1 MQFIKLRKLKRIRRK
16 GLISL
21 VKSPQIMIA
30 QTLSQKLNL
39 KSFII
44 RNSEKLSWQKSKHKM
59 KWKYGFLNKITLL
72 KQFNK
77 IGLNTCFENTNN
89 EPKIGKM
96 FNFLH
101 SILLILTNRIDNNS
115 RDTMKEK
122 KPKKIFLTKCY
133 QKMKIKHLSLF
144 KKARFS
150 LTF

>member
-16 GLISL
+16 SLISL

-44 RNSEKLSWQKSKHKM
+44 RNSEKLSWQKSKHKL
-59 KWKYGFLNKITLL
+59 KWKSGFLNKITLL
-72 KQFNK
+72 KQSNK
-77 IGLNTCFENTNN
+77 IGQNTCFENTNK

-101 SILLILTNRIDNNS
+101 SILLILTNQIDNNS
-115 RDTMKEK
+115 RDTTNGK
-122 KPKKIFLTKCY
+122 KLKKIFLTKCY
-133 QKMKIKHLSLF
+133 LKMKIKHQSLF
-144 KKARFS
+144 KRGLFN
-150 LTF
+150 